1 MQERVI
7 VTMTSYGRRINNLPK
22 VIDSIFNQTV
32 QPNLIVL
39 NLAYDEIIPRDVESY
54 LKKQGIEINR
64 VPDTKVYKKLIP
76 TLKKHTEA
84 LVISID
90 DDFLYPP
97 EMIEEFMRIHIKY
110 PNFPISGN
118 KVVYQG
124 MQCHCGCA
132 SLTCAKFFGDYLS
145 IIDDAM
151 IKECPS
157 DDILYTF
164 FSTKSGHPYICTESE
179 FFINMESYGEDAETG
194 YSKAINNEIGIDKT
208 YEYLI
213 KRFGPIDTIVESYLN
228 DSYIANIINHIHK
241 NNLLEQELKIRSS
254 YPYRIGKFLFKPFLW
269 LKKIYKA

>member
-1 MQERVI
+1 
-7 VTMTSYGRRINNLPK
+7 MTSYGRRINNLPK

-97 EMIEEFMRIHIKY
+97 EMIEEFMRIHKKY

-118 KVVYQG
+118 KIVYKG

-132 SLTCAKFFGDYLS
+132 SLTRAKFFGDYLS
-145 IIDDAM
+145 CINEEI

-157 DDILYTF
+157 DDMVYTYL
-164 FSTKSGHPYICTESE
+164 SSKAGHPYICTENDY
-179 FFINMESYGEDAETG
+179 FINMESYGEDAESG
-194 YSKAINNEIGIDKT
+194 YSKIINDEIGIAQT
-208 YEYLI
+208 YQFLNSH
-213 KRFGPIDTIVESYLN
+213 FGQIDNMVESYIK
-228 DSYIANIINHIHK
+228 DSYLANIIRQINK
-241 NNLLEQELKIRSS
+241 KCLMEQELKIRSS
-254 YPYRIGKFLFKPFLW
+254 LPYRIGKFILRPFSPLKRIFK
-269 LKKIYKA
+269 A

>member
-1 MQERVI
+1 
-7 VTMTSYGRRINNLPK
+7 MTSYGRRINNLPR

-76 TLKKHTEA
+76 TLKKYTEA

-118 KVVYQG
+118 KVVYKG

-132 SLTCAKFFGDYLS
+132 SLTRAKFFGDYLS
-145 IIDDAM
+145 FIDDEI

-157 DDILYTF
+157 DDMVYTYL
-164 FSTKSGHPYICTESE
+164 SSKAGHPYICTENDY
-179 FFINMESYGEDAETG
+179 FINMESYGEDAETG
-194 YSKAINNEIGIDKT
+194 YSETINGDIGIIRTFD
-208 YEYLI
+208 YLS
-213 KRFGPIDTIVESYLN
+213 KKFGPIDNIVDSYIN
-228 DSYIANIINHIHK
+228 DSYIANIIKNIHC
-241 NNLLEQELKIRSS
+241 NNLWEQEYIIRSS
-254 YPYRIGKFLFKPFLW
+254 RPYRIGKKILKPLLL
-269 LKKIYKA
+269 LKKYKG